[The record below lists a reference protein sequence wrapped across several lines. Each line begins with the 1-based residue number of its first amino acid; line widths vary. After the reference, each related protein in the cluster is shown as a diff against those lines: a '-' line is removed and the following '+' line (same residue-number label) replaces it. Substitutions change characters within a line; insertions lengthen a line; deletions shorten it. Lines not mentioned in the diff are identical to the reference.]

1 MSLHSKLV
9 GIPSLYLRSILALF
23 QLKSCLSSPE
33 CVKEYSSLFSGEI
46 LQQVYLQ
53 IDPEPSFHIT
63 KLAGLEDQ
71 ALILG
76 RVKNFDAIIKNVKS
90 LYEEELG
97 MTLLVVPECICL
109 GKTPE
114 SREGLE
120 NMKLLILLLLGAAV
134 QCPNKETF
142 ITRIKELD
150 VELQHN
156 IVECIKQVSRPTFFF
171 TYCVLLQN
179 SGQLVKNIC
188 IHNTRQVPT
197 LKLNIFKCKST
208 SLI

>member
-1 MSLHSKLV
+1 MKSCIPNPECIT
-9 GIPSLYLRSILALF
+9 GYPSLYDGDILH
-23 QLKSCLSSPE
+23 
-33 CVKEYSSLFSGEI
+33 
-46 LQQVYLQ
+46 QVYLQ

-76 RVKNFDAIIKNVKS
+76 RVKNFDAIIKNVKA
-90 LYEEELG
+90 LFEEELG

-109 GKTPE
+109 GKAPD

-134 QCPNKETF
+134 QCPNKELF

-156 IVECIKQVSRPTFFF
+156 IVECIKQV
-171 TYCVLLQN
+171 
-179 SGQLVKNIC
+179 
-188 IHNTRQVPT
+188 
-197 LKLNIFKCKST
+197 
-208 SLI
+208 

>member
-1 MSLHSKLV
+1 M
-9 GIPSLYLRSILALF
+9 IF
-23 QLKSCLSSPE
+23 QLKSCTANPE
-33 CVKEYSSLFSGEI
+33 SISGYTSLYNGDV
-46 LQQVYLQ
+46 LHQVYLQ

-76 RVKNFDAIIKNVKS
+76 RVKNFDAIVKNVKT

-109 GKTPE
+109 GKAPD

-120 NMKLLILLLLGAAV
+120 TMKLLILLLLGAAV
-134 QCPNKETF
+134 QCPNKELF

-156 IVECIKQVSRPTFFF
+156 IVECIKQVSF
-171 TYCVLLQN
+171 
-179 SGQLVKNIC
+179 KIC
-188 IHNTRQVPT
+188 
-197 LKLNIFKCKST
+197 K
-208 SLI
+208 